1 MHQAHKSRRWLGRLG
16 ALWVSIL
23 MVLSLWPA
31 VALATDPPAMTAD
44 LQEIRLVEG
53 PAWDSGVMTFVL
65 EADTGYKLPPQED
78 LAITV
83 GEERIT
89 NFTYNAVG
97 GVTPLTKAAVLLP
110 TVYGDVHLA
119 AAAIELSHDATL
131 SSLQYQYPNAGQA
144 NDVPD
149 FSPTRYG
156 YDVVLPSFV
165 APNAFVYVDAVKT
178 AGDLARLSGS
188 DYDNYGVRL
197 EDGAAACAYTVTAE
211 DGVTTQ
217 DYTIRFTTADPT
229 PGDLDTVFLNG
240 VSGSDRND
248 GATATTAVKSFAR
261 AQSLLAVDGV
271 ILITNTVGVSGNETW
286 DLSGWG
292 AARVMRAAS
301 FHGMLVKVQR
311 GGKLLLSRLTLDG
324 GGTMVDGQ
332 PGGILG
338 SQMIFVDEG
347 GQLDMAAGA
356 RVTGH
361 TTSFD
366 VPFASPYIYAAI
378 VAKGD
383 VRMQSGSVVDH
394 CLNDGRDSGAAG
406 IYIGD
411 AGSLLLAGGTV
422 EDCHNAYGVGG
433 ILVNGAVQMT
443 SGAVRNCSG
452 HQGAGVL
459 VNTGDFTMSGGALTQ
474 NTQISQ
480 NASDPGEA
488 GGGLYV
494 STGTATITGGTI
506 SHNTATS
513 FGGGILVDKGS
524 VIFSG
529 GSIQD
534 NTAPHGGGIYLYDP
548 ACSLDM
554 SGAAALQGNTATQGG
569 GLYVYEGRVTLQD
582 AAAITGNQ
590 APSQGATPGVGGGV
604 MMFGGQLDQTG
615 GSISQNTAGSMGGGI
630 FLQYGAVDLSGGS
643 VSQNMAGASGGGLHV
658 YGEPSSIAAYVSG
671 AIRIT
676 NNTRTDGAA
685 DNVFLR
691 SGRLLQVTG
700 ALSGSLGVATA
711 AWPADAQDA
720 AVATGSGP
728 YVLQDADAACFT
740 SDAPGLRTALRQGT
754 LYVERIPVYDIHV
767 DPAEHGTVSAD
778 PQTAMEGEEVALTL
792 APAQGYEL
800 GSLTVAQQD
809 GAAVTVTDGKFI
821 MPDGPV
827 TVTAVFRILPGD
839 VTMQAQPQPGA
850 PQATLTQSR
859 AELEAAALNDADRAA
874 LAQGQDVAIT
884 LAIKPTFPTAQEIAQ
899 MQSAL
904 DGRTIGLY
912 LDISLLKQVGDG
924 QPEGITRTGQPLRI
938 VLEIPENLRAKDRAF
953 SILRMHEGV
962 VTALPDLD
970 DDPNTITI
978 ETDCFSTYALAYTQA
993 GPARSPPPAPLPTPT
1008 PKPASS
1014 ARTRDAGR
1022 PLSWLLLAALATGT
1036 MLLLGRR
1043 KAEAKR

>member
-119 AAAIELSHDATL
+119 ASAIELSHDATL

-197 EDGAAACAYTVTAE
+197 EDGAATCAYTVTAE
-211 DGVTTQ
+211 NGVTTQ

-271 ILITNTVGVSGNETW
+271 ILITNTVSVSGNETW

-324 GGTMVDGQ
+324 AGTMVDGQ

-411 AGSLLLAGGTV
+411 EGSLLLAGGTV
-422 EDCHNAYGVGG
+422 ENCHNAYGVGG

-643 VSQNMAGASGGGLHV
+643 
-658 YGEPSSIAAYVSG
+658 
-671 AIRIT
+671 
-676 NNTRTDGAA
+676 
-685 DNVFLR
+685 
-691 SGRLLQVTG
+691 
-700 ALSGSLGVATA
+700 
-711 AWPADAQDA
+711 
-720 AVATGSGP
+720 GP

-809 GAAVTVTDGKFI
+809 GAAVTVTDGKFT
-821 MPDGPV
+821 MPGGSV

-839 VTMQAQPQPGA
+839 VTIAPEPHPGA

-859 AELEAAALNDADRAA
+859 AELEAAVLNDADRAA

-993 GPARSPPPAPLPTPT
+993 GPALSPTPAPVPTPT

-1014 ARTRDAGR
+1014 ARTGDAGR